1 MWEGNGNPLQHSCLR
16 NPMNRGAWW
25 AAFHGAARVGH
36 DLATQLPPSSA
47 KKELYR
53 WDSGTDLFSCQVAV
67 KTPSW
72 LGKTLMVPGM
82 HLLKHSV
89 QFSSVHSHSHVR
101 LFVTPWTAAR
111 RASLSI
117 TNSWSLL
124 KLMSIESVIPSNHR
138 ILLSSPSP
146 SAFNLSRYQGLF
158 QWVGS
163 SHQVA
168 KVS

>member
-1 MWEGNGNPLQHSCLR
+1 MPTRPDSHPISCAQTRVNELCDFSASSLFRSCCLTSSIFSLKLQGR
-16 NPMNRGAWW
+16 YKTN
-25 AAFHGAARVGH
+25 
-36 DLATQLPPSSA
+36 LATQLPPSSA

-124 KLMSIESVIPSNHR
+124 KLMSIESVIPSNHL
-138 ILLSSPSP
+138 ILYQPSSPP
-146 SAFNLSRYQGLF
+146 AVNLF
-158 QWVGS
+158 
-163 SHQVA
+163 
-168 KVS
+168 